1 MNCEYV
7 TVYNQDG
14 EMLGVLENA
23 GEVAYNLV
31 HNDLVDGV
39 LHAAQR

>member
-7 TVYNQDG
+7 TVYDQDG

-23 GEVAYNLV
+23 GEVALQS
-31 HNDLVDGV
+31 GS
-39 LHAAQR
+39 Q